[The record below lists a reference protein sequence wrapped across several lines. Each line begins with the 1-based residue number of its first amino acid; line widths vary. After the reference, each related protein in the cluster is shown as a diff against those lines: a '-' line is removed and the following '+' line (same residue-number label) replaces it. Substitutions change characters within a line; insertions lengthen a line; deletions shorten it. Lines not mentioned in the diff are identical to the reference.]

1 MQLTGLTQPEV
12 LQRRANGQGNNA
24 KLPSSRS
31 YAQIFQENLLTFIN
45 FVFFTLSLLMFSL
58 KRYGDAFLVI
68 IIISTGIII
77 SIVQEIWAKRK
88 LDEIALLSRPKASV
102 IRDGQEQEIR
112 PEEIVLGDRLVLRS
126 GDQILV
132 DGHVVGEGKV
142 EVDESLLTGESDLI
156 AKVAGDPVYSGS
168 ICVSGA
174 VCFEATKVGAETVA
188 YKLVTG
194 ARSFR
199 HVQTPLQKE
208 INFIIRALLLMACFL
223 LLLVGISFFSRSYSF
238 ADIVQHAA
246 VVAGIVPTGLLI
258 AITLAYGTAAVRM
271 LGQDILIQQTNAV
284 ESLSNVNVLCLDKTG
299 TLTTNQ
305 ICLQAVYPIGISEAE
320 LRTQL
325 GHYAATSTSPNR
337 TSEALAAACP
347 GVVQAVIA
355 EVPFSSARKW
365 SALAYTTATTT
376 ADSTADITAN
386 TPANITASYVL
397 GAPEMMAGSVTL
409 TPEMRDCIQQGSE
422 QGLRVLLFARSHD
435 CTWCQTD
442 DAKSLRLPELEPLG
456 ILHFSDQL
464 RNNVYETLAEFT
476 RAGIQLKIISGDNPD
491 TVAALAKQVGIE
503 GVTVVSG
510 IELAKLSSADFAQ
523 AANTATIFGRITP
536 EQKAELV
543 KTLRQQHYVAMIG
556 DGVNDVL
563 SLKQANLG
571 IAMES
576 GSKATRA
583 VADIILL
590 NDSFASLPQAFIE
603 GQRIRNGIRDSLALF
618 MIRIITVT
626 LLIFAIAM
634 VTESFPL
641 INKHSALLALFG
653 VGLPTGVFPLWAK
666 PGKQRNQRSVMRS
679 LMHFIVPAIITM
691 TLVSLSVYLLY
702 LVRAVLLL
710 PPGATIS
717 QVDYTL
723 PRTALVTILIL
734 CHLALLP
741 FLKPPHRVFVGG
753 EPYSGDWRYVIAAI
767 VLTIGLILTLTI
779 PPVRKFY
786 ELAELSWGDILF
798 LMLVAFEWA
807 LILRITWRS
816 KFFDRFLG
824 KDLMQQ

>member
-1 MQLTGLTQPEV
+1 MQLNGLTQPEV

-24 KLPSSRS
+24 KLPTSRS

-88 LDEIALLSRPKASV
+88 LDEIALLSRPQASV
-102 IRDGQEQEIR
+102 IREGAEQEIR
-112 PEEIVLGDRLVLRS
+112 PEEIVLGDLIVLRS

-132 DGHVVGEGKV
+132 DGTVVGEGRV
-142 EVDESLLTGESDLI
+142 EIDESLLTGESDLI
-156 AKVAGDPVYSGS
+156 AKTAGDAVYSGS
-168 ICVSGA
+168 ICVSGS
-174 VCFEATKVGAETVA
+174 VFFEATKVGAETVA

-194 ARSFR
+194 ARTFR
-199 HVQTPLQKE
+199 NVQTPLQKE
-208 INFIIRALLLMACFL
+208 INFIIRALLLLACFL

-271 LGQDILIQQTNAV
+271 LGEDILIQQTNAV

-305 ICLQAVYPIGISEAE
+305 IKLDGIYPIGISEDD
-320 LRTQL
+320 LRFRL
-325 GHYAATSTSPNR
+325 GDYIASSSSPNR
-337 TSEALAAACP
+337 TSEALAAGCP
-347 GVVQAVIA
+347 GKVQPVTA

-365 SALAYTTATTT
+365 SAIAYETE
-376 ADSTADITAN
+376 
-386 TPANITASYVL
+386 SYVL
-397 GAPEMMAGSVTL
+397 GAPEMLAPGVTL
-409 TPEMRDCIQQGSE
+409 TREMRDCIQTGIS
-422 QGLRVLLFARSHD
+422 QGLRVLLFARSTD
-435 CTWCQTD
+435 VAWCQTED
-442 DAKSLRLPELEPLG
+442 TKKLVLPHLEPLG

-464 RNNVYETLAEFT
+464 RDNVYETLGAFT
-476 RAGIQLKIISGDNPD
+476 RAGIRFKIISGDHPE
-491 TVAALAKQVGIE
+491 TVAALAKQVGVE
-503 GVTVVSG
+503 GVDVVSG
-510 IELAKLSSADFAQ
+510 LDLAKMSLAEFAQ
-523 AANTATIFGRITP
+523 VANRATIFGRITP
-536 EQKAELV
+536 EQKADLV
-543 KTLRQQHYVAMIG
+543 KTLRQQKHYVAMIG

-590 NDSFASLPQAFIE
+590 NDSFASLPHAFLE

-618 MIRIITVT
+618 MVRIGTVT
-626 LLIFAIAM
+626 MLIFAIAM

-666 PGKQRNQRSVMRS
+666 PGKQRNQKSVVRS
-679 LMHFIVPAIITM
+679 LLHFAIPATITM
-691 TLVSLSVYLLY
+691 TLVSLFVYLLY

-710 PPGATIS
+710 PPGGDIS

-741 FLKPPHRVFVGG
+741 FLKPPHPAFVGG
-753 EPYSGDWRYVIAAI
+753 EPYSGDWRYVIASG

-779 PPVRKFY
+779 PPVRQFY
-786 ELAELSWGDILF
+786 ELAVLSPGDIGF
-798 LMLVAFEWA
+798 LVLVAIEWA

>member
-1 MQLTGLTQPEV
+1 MQPQFRPQGLSQSEV
-12 LQRRANGQGNNA
+12 LQRRAKGQGNNA

-31 YAQIFQENLLTFIN
+31 YGQIFQENLLTFIN

-58 KRYGDAFLVI
+58 KRYGDAFLVV
-68 IIISTGIII
+68 IIISTGIVIA
-77 SIVQEIWAKRK
+77 IVQEIWAKRK

-102 IRDGQEQEIR
+102 IREGQEQEIR
-112 PEEIVLGDRLVLRS
+112 PEEIVLGDLVVLRS

-132 DGHVVGEGKV
+132 DGVVLGDGKV

-156 AKVAGDPVYSGS
+156 PKMAGDQVYSGS
-168 ICVSGA
+168 ICVSGT
-174 VCFEATKVGAETVA
+174 VLFEATKVGAETVA

-199 HVQTPLQKE
+199 QVYTPLQKE
-208 INFIIRALLLMACFL
+208 INFIIRALLLLACFL

-271 LGQDILIQQTNAV
+271 LGEDILIQQTNAV

-299 TLTTNQ
+299 TLTSNQ
-305 ICLQAVYPIGISEAE
+305 IRLEQVYPIGLSESE
-320 LRTQL
+320 LNQCL
-325 GHYAATSTSPNR
+325 GNYAITTSSPNR
-337 TSEALAAACP
+337 TTEALAEACP
-347 GVVQAVIA
+347 GEVQTVIA

-365 SALAYTTATTT
+365 SAIVCQNN
-376 ADSTADITAN
+376 DCKPI
-386 TPANITASYVL
+386 SYVL
-397 GAPEMMAGSVTL
+397 GAPEMLSHAVTF
-409 TPEMRDCIQQGSE
+409 TKEMSDCIQAGIN
-422 QGLRVLLFARSHD
+422 QGLRVLLVARSAD
-435 CTWCQTD
+435 YDWCQDPEARQLT
-442 DAKSLRLPELEPLG
+442 LPRLEPLG

-464 RNNVYETLAEFT
+464 RANVYETLSNFT
-476 RAGIQLKIISGDNPD
+476 LAGIRLKIISGDNPD
-491 TVAALAKQVGIE
+491 TVAALAKQA
-503 GVTVVSG
+503 GVDGVEVVSG
-510 IELAKLSSADFAQ
+510 MDLAKMSPAEFAQ
-523 AANTATIFGRITP
+523 TAVSATIFGRITP
-536 EQKAELV
+536 EQKADLV
-543 KTLRQQHYVAMIG
+543 KVLRQQKQYVAMIG

-590 NDSFASLPQAFIE
+590 NDSFASLPNAFLE

-618 MIRIITVT
+618 MVRIGTVT
-626 LLIFAIAM
+626 MLIFSIAM

-666 PGKQRNQRSVMRS
+666 PGKQRDQKSVVRS
-679 LMHFIVPAIITM
+679 LIHFAIPATITM
-691 TLVSLSVYLLY
+691 TLVSLFVYLLY

-710 PPGATIS
+710 PAGQDIS

-734 CHLALLP
+734 CHLLLLP
-741 FLKPPHRVFVGG
+741 FLKPPHRMFVGG

-767 VLTIGLILTLTI
+767 VLTVGLILVLTV
-779 PPVRKFY
+779 PPVREFY
-786 ELAELSWGDILF
+786 ELSVLSPGDIGF
-798 LMLVAFEWA
+798 LLLVAIEWA
-807 LILRITWRS
+807 LILRMTWRS

-824 KDLMQQ
+824 KELMKN

>member
-1 MQLTGLTQPEV
+1 MQSQFRPSGLSQSEV
-12 LQRRANGQGNNA
+12 LQRRSKGQGNNA

-31 YAQIFQENLLTFIN
+31 YRQIFQENLLTFIN

-58 KRYGDAFLVI
+58 KRYGDAFLVV
-68 IIISTGIII
+68 IIISTGIVIA
-77 SIVQEIWAKRK
+77 IVQEIWAKRK

-102 IRDGQEQEIR
+102 IREGQEQEIR
-112 PEEIVLGDRLVLRS
+112 PEEIVLGDLLVLRS

-132 DGHVVGEGKV
+132 DGVVLGDGKV

-156 AKVAGDPVYSGS
+156 PKMAGDRVYSGS
-168 ICVSGA
+168 ICVSGT
-174 VCFEATKVGAETVA
+174 VLFEATKVGAETVA

-199 HVQTPLQKE
+199 QVYTPLQKE
-208 INFIIRALLLMACFL
+208 INFIIRALLLLACFL

-271 LGQDILIQQTNAV
+271 LGEDILIQQTNAV

-299 TLTTNQ
+299 TLTSNQ
-305 ICLQAVYPIGISEAE
+305 IRLEQVYPIGLSESE
-320 LRTQL
+320 LKQCL
-325 GHYAATSTSPNR
+325 GNYAITTSSPNR
-337 TSEALAAACP
+337 TTEALAEACP
-347 GVVQAVIA
+347 GEMQTVIA

-365 SALAYTTATTT
+365 SAIVCQNN
-376 ADSTADITAN
+376 DCK
-386 TPANITASYVL
+386 PVSYVL
-397 GAPEMMAGSVTL
+397 GAPEMLSHAVTF
-409 TPEMRDCIQQGSE
+409 TKEMSDCIQAGIN
-422 QGLRVLLFARSHD
+422 QGLRVLLVARSAD
-435 CTWCQTD
+435 YDWCQDPEARQFT
-442 DAKSLRLPELEPLG
+442 LPRLEPLG

-464 RNNVYETLAEFT
+464 RTNVYETLTNFT
-476 RAGIQLKIISGDNPD
+476 LAGIRLKIISGDNPD
-491 TVAALAKQVGIE
+491 TVAALAKQA
-503 GVTVVSG
+503 GVDGVQVVSG
-510 IELAKLSSADFAQ
+510 MELAKMSPAEFAQ
-523 AANTATIFGRITP
+523 TAVTATIFGRITP

-543 KTLRQQHYVAMIG
+543 KVLRQQKQYVAMIG

-590 NDSFASLPQAFIE
+590 NDSFASLPNAFLE

-618 MIRIITVT
+618 MVRIGTVT
-626 LLIFAIAM
+626 MLIFSIAM

-666 PGKQRNQRSVMRS
+666 PGKQRDQKSVVRS
-679 LMHFIVPAIITM
+679 LIHFAIPATITM
-691 TLVSLSVYLLY
+691 TLVSLFVYLLY

-710 PPGATIS
+710 PAGQDIS

-734 CHLALLP
+734 CHLLLLP
-741 FLKPPHRVFVGG
+741 FLKPPHRMFVGG

-767 VLTIGLILTLTI
+767 VLTIGLILVLTI
-779 PPVRKFY
+779 SPVREFY
-786 ELAELSWGDILF
+786 ELSVLSPGDIGF
-798 LMLVAFEWA
+798 LLLVAIEWA
-807 LILRITWRS
+807 LILRMTWRS

-824 KDLMQQ
+824 KELMKN

>member
-77 SIVQEIWAKRK
+77 AIVQEIWAKRK

-132 DGHVVGEGKV
+132 DGHVVDEGKV

-156 AKVAGDPVYSGS
+156 TKVAGDPVYSGS
-168 ICVSGA
+168 ICVSGS

-305 ICLQAVYPIGISEAE
+305 ISLNALYPIGLSEAE

-347 GVVQAVIA
+347 GGVQAAIA

-365 SALAYTTATTT
+365 SALAYTAE
-376 ADSTADITAN
+376 D
-386 TPANITASYVL
+386 ITASYVL
-397 GAPEMMAGSVTL
+397 GAPEMMAGCVTL
-409 TPEMRDCIQQGSE
+409 TPEMRDCIQQGSA
-422 QGLRVLLFARSHD
+422 QGLRVLLFARSRD
-435 CTWCQTD
+435 CTWCQTG
-442 DAKSLRLPELEPLG
+442 DAKTLRLPELEPLG
-456 ILHFSDQL
+456 ILYFSDQL

-503 GVTVVSG
+503 GVSVVSG
-510 IELAKLSSADFAQ
+510 IELAKLSPADFAQ

-543 KTLRQQHYVAMIG
+543 KTLRQQYYVAMIG

-679 LMHFIVPAIITM
+679 LMHFTVPATITM

-753 EPYSGDWRYVIAAI
+753 EPYSGDWRYGIAAI
-767 VLTIGLILTLTI
+767 VLTVGLILTLTI

-824 KDLMQQ
+824 KDLIQQ